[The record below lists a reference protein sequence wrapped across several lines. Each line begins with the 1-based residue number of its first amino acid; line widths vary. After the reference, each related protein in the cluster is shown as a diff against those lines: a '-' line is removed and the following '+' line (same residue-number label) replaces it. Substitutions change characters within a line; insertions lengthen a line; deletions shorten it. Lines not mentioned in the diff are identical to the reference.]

1 MKKSHLGNL
10 PVYTFSH
17 FSGYPEIVHFS
28 TTRGGG
34 KSEGI
39 YQSLNL
45 GFHSGDEE
53 SHVQANR
60 EVLSNALQI
69 KPEQLVFAVQT
80 HSASIAKI
88 NSEALSWTDEIRR
101 ENLNETDALITNE
114 PNICITV
121 KTADCIPVL
130 LYDPQHKAAAAI
142 HAGWRGTVG
151 RIVIRTIEAMKQ
163 EYGTQPE
170 NLIAGIGPGI
180 GPTVYQV
187 GPEVVQIVHE
197 QLGENHGLIQYY
209 SAKDNAPK
217 TPYLNLW
224 KANYIQLL
232 ESGIPEENNEVAEL
246 CTFSHPEDFYSARR
260 DGAATGRLATGI
272 MIRA

>member
-17 FSGYPEIVHFS
+17 FSGYPEIIHFS
-28 TTRGGG
+28 TTRNGG
-34 KSEGI
+34 KSEGV

-53 SHVQANR
+53 PNVQANR

-80 HSASIAKI
+80 HSASVAKI

-101 ENLNETDALITNE
+101 ENLNETDALITDK
-114 PNICITV
+114 PNICIAV

-130 LYDPQHKAAAAI
+130 LYDPQRKAAAAI

-151 RIVIRTIEAMKQ
+151 RIVSRTIEAMKQ

-170 NLIAGIGPGI
+170 DLIAGIGPGI
-180 GPTVYQV
+180 GPTVYQI
-187 GPEVVQIVHE
+187 GPEIVQIVHE
-197 QLGENHGLIQYY
+197 QLEKNHDLIQYLV
-209 SAKDNAPK
+209 SKNEHQK
-217 TPYLNLW
+217 TPHLNLW

-232 ESGIPEENNEVAEL
+232 KSGIPEKNIEVAEL
-246 CTFSHPEDFYSARR
+246 CTFTYREDFYSARR

>member
-1 MKKSHLGNL
+1 MKRTQLGNL

-28 TTRGGG
+28 TTREGG

-45 GFHSGDEE
+45 GFHSGDKE

-60 EVLSNALQI
+60 KVLSNALEI
-69 KPEQLVFAVQT
+69 KPEQMVFAVQT
-80 HSASIAKI
+80 HSASVAKI
-88 NSEALSWTDEIRR
+88 NSEVLTWNDEIRR
-101 ENLNETDALITNE
+101 GKLNETDALITNE
-114 PNICITV
+114 PNICIAI

-130 LYDPQHKAAAAI
+130 LYDPQHKAAATI

-151 RIVIRTIEAMKQ
+151 RIVSKTIDAMKQ
-163 EYGTQPE
+163 EYGTLPE

-180 GPTVYQV
+180 GPEVYEV
-187 GPEVVQIVHE
+187 GPEVVQIVHR
-197 QLGENHGLIQYY
+197 QLGENHGLVHYY
-209 SAKDNAPK
+209 STKDNAPK

-224 KANYIQLL
+224 KANRIQLL
-232 ESGIPEENNEVAEL
+232 ESGIPAENIEVAEL

-260 DGAATGRLATGI
+260 DGAASGRMATGI
-272 MIRA
+272 MIRT